1 MIFKQ
6 LKAFRQ
12 LLLLN
17 SPFEI
22 ESQSSLG
29 TEIVDETHYASALN
43 ESLPYSILLHYLFS
57 YAPNDFKSPHQSLEW
72 PIKKYSEWLDK
83 HSNEKDRIMVVKSC
97 LEAYVN
103 VVRQRNEKQYAT
115 IYPLLYRIL
124 ERSLQSI

>member
-1 MIFKQ
+1 MFKR

-22 ESQSSLG
+22 ESPSTLG
-29 TEIVDETHYASALN
+29 ADIVDETHYAIVLN

-57 YAPNDFKSPHQSLEW
+57 YAPLDFKSPHQSLEW

-97 LEAYVN
+97 LEAYV
-103 VVRQRNEKQYAT
+103 VMVRQKNEKQYAT
-115 IYPLLYRIL
+115 IYPLLYRVL
-124 ERSLQSI
+124 EKSLQSL